1 MGDKAMKRIL
11 QILSLVTLI
20 TVIAAMVAQALTVA
34 QGITYDQSGQP
45 VSPSTLTLVVTI
57 LGVAGMLSLPLTA
70 VDGVLG
76 IVVTG
81 LEQRYAWLAAVVVAG
96 ALALV
101 GLFVMI
107 WILLSVE
114 SPIAFQAPFV
124 IVPLVTLTYTLAPAP
139 RHALTAGA
147 N

>member
-1 MGDKAMKRIL
+1 MKRAL
-11 QILSLVTLI
+11 QIISLVTLI
-20 TVIAAMVAQALTVA
+20 TVVAAMVAQALTVT
-34 QGITYDQSGQP
+34 QGIIYDANGQP
-45 VSPSTLTLVVTI
+45 INPSTLTLVVTI

-76 IVVTG
+76 IIGAG
-81 LEQRYAWLAAVVVAG
+81 LEQRYAWLAAVVLAG

-107 WILLSVE
+107 WILLSVA

-124 IVPLVTLTYTLAPAP
+124 IVPLVTLAYTLAPAP
-139 RHALTAGA
+139 RRAVMSPAA
-147 N
+147 

>member
-1 MGDKAMKRIL
+1 MKRIL

-34 QGITYDQSGQP
+34 QGITYDQNGQP
-45 VSPSTLTLVVTI
+45 VNPSTLTMIVTI

-70 VDGVLG
+70 ANGVLG

-81 LEQRYAWLAAVVVAG
+81 LERRYAWLVAVMVAG

-107 WILLSVE
+107 WILLSVQ
-114 SPIAFQAPFV
+114 SPIALQAPFV
-124 IVPLVTLTYTLAPAP
+124 IVPLVTLAYTLAPAP
-139 RHALTAGA
+139 RRAATSAGVY
-147 N
+147 

>member
-1 MGDKAMKRIL
+1 MKRAL
-11 QILSLVTLI
+11 QIISLVTLV
-20 TVIAAMVAQALTVA
+20 TVIAAMVAQVLTVT
-34 QGITYDQSGQP
+34 QGVTYDANGQP
-45 VSPSTLTLVVTI
+45 VNPSTLTLVVTI

-81 LEQRYAWLAAVVVAG
+81 LDQRYAWLVAVVVAG

-107 WILLSVE
+107 WILLSVQ
-114 SPIAFQAPFV
+114 SPIAFQTPFV
-124 IVPLVTLTYTLAPAP
+124 LVPLVTLVYTLAPTP
-139 RHALTAGA
+139 RRAVTSPAA
-147 N
+147 

>member
-1 MGDKAMKRIL
+1 MKRAL
-11 QILSLVTLI
+11 QIVSLVTLI
-20 TVIAAMVAQALTVA
+20 TVVAAMVAQVLTVT
-34 QGITYDQSGQP
+34 QGIFYDSNGQP
-45 VSPSTLTLVVTI
+45 VNPSTLTLVVTI
-57 LGVAGMLSLPLTA
+57 LGVAGMISLPLTA

-81 LEQRYAWLAAVVVAG
+81 LEQRYAWLAVVVVAG
-96 ALALV
+96 VLALV

-124 IVPLVTLTYTLAPAP
+124 IVPLVTLAYTLAPVS
-139 RHALTAGA
+139 RRVVTSTAA
-147 N
+147 